1 MTKGITGKAGTISEM
16 LPPAGK
22 SPNLMAEEAEL
33 GPARLGPPALVV
45 SFYLGSPPAA
55 SMDLFLLTQPPVE
68 SLSVPKS
75 DTLGNLAP
83 PHPIPSPPCLTLR
96 SPNQSLYHVSL
107 SELWV
112 SQAHLDFLAKSCNN
126 PCAASR
132 TYDLSCLPSLETN
145 HLRPLCTLT
154 ALCSHSI
161 RALTIP
167 SDKGLLHW

>member
-126 PCAASR
+126 PCVASR

-145 HLRPLCTLT
+145 HLRPVCTLT

>member
-22 SPNLMAEEAEL
+22 SPYLMAEEGEL
-33 GPARLGPPALVV
+33 GPVWLGPPVLVV
-45 SFYLGSPPAA
+45 SFCLGSPPAA
-55 SMDLFLLTQPPVE
+55 SLELFLLTQPPVE

-75 DTLGNLAP
+75 DILGNPAP
-83 PHPIPSPPCLTLR
+83 PHPIPSPSCLTLR
-96 SPNQSLYHVSL
+96 SPSQSLYHVSL

-126 PCAASR
+126 PCVASR
-132 TYDLSCLPSLETN
+132 TYDLRCLPSLETN
-145 HLRPLCTLT
+145 HLWPLSSLAT
-154 ALCSHSI
+154 LCSHSI

>member
-1 MTKGITGKAGTISEM
+1 MTKGSTGKAGTISEM

-83 PHPIPSPPCLTLR
+83 PHPIPSPPCLQQAR
-96 SPNQSLYHVSL
+96 SQPANQLPPQKKTGVVPHVFPPLVNCRGEKKIKSFIMKHYSML
-107 SELWV
+107 
-112 SQAHLDFLAKSCNN
+112 LA
-126 PCAASR
+126 
-132 TYDLSCLPSLETN
+132 
-145 HLRPLCTLT
+145 
-154 ALCSHSI
+154 
-161 RALTIP
+161 
-167 SDKGLLHW
+167 